1 MESIPVEMYFN
12 WNSSSDSFC
21 GMRTDTVRA
30 MVFTN
35 HTMTHVLMMLN
46 MVWKSDS
53 PYDVASWYCRNWSFR
68 ASWSGVSPS
77 PVGADMALSVAGSSD
92 EVNAVS
98 WLGSPG
104 PMVSTRCDI
113 NPVKG

>member
-1 MESIPVEMYFN
+1 MV
-12 WNSSSDSFC
+12 
-21 GMRTDTVRA
+21 DTIIQALQEYLQACPLLDGAR
-30 MVFTN
+30 
-35 HTMTHVLMMLN
+35 LN
-46 MVWKSDS
+46 VDFLPSRPLEYMI
-53 PYDVASWYCRNWSFR
+53 
-68 ASWSGVSPS
+68 SPS